1 MSNSI
6 LFISETK
13 LKQFT
18 ALDFNV
24 RVEQLVPYI
33 IQSQDIYLQPVLG
46 TRFYKGLKNR
56 IELGTRTQD
65 ERDLCDDY
73 ISPMILNFS
82 LYQAL
87 PFIKY
92 RLVQKGVVSPESE
105 TSPTANLDELKYIR
119 SGIKDTA
126 EFYQQRLVEYFY
138 DNPNKFPEYQ
148 DPGIDGMLPN
158 KQTSYKTGLVIPSG
172 IGCGVYKNQIKDPVL
187 REFR

>member
-1 MSNSI
+1 MSSSI

-24 RVEQLVPYI
+24 RIEQLVPAI
-33 IQSQDIYLQPVLG
+33 IQAQDIYLQPVLG
-46 TRFYKGLKNR
+46 TKFFKGLKTR
-56 IELGTRTQD
+56 IAAGTRTQE

-73 ISPMILNFS
+73 IAPMILNFA

-105 TSPTANLDELKYIR
+105 TSPSASFEELR
-119 SGIKDTA
+119 FLQARVKDTA
-126 EFYQQRLVEYFY
+126 EFYQQRLVEFFY
-138 DNPNKFPEYQ
+138 DNPNSFPEYQ

-172 IGCGVYKNQIKDPVL
+172 IGCGVYKNQIRDPEL
-187 REFR
+187 RDFR